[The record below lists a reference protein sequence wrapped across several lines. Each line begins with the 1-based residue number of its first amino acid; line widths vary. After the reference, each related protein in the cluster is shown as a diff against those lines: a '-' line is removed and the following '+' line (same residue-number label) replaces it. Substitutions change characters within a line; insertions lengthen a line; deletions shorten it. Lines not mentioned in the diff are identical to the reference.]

1 MYSCTNNTDNP
12 LFDCSASDNNYYG
25 WDSDELENPSF
36 SLVIY
41 FSSNFSSLNILV
53 TLLISTS
60 SNISTPASIRY
71 VPILS
76 QTFLQGPVIDVPD
89 NLPEGSYQHNYT
101 LSSDMMFDGVL
112 ITVHPNTTFQW
123 VAINRIIFC
132 PAVATTE
139 G

>member
-1 MYSCTNNTDNP
+1 M
-12 LFDCSASDNNYYG
+12 
-25 WDSDELENPSF
+25 
-36 SLVIY
+36 
-41 FSSNFSSLNILV
+41 
-53 TLLISTS
+53 TLLISTT

-71 VPILS
+71 VPRS

-112 ITVHPNTTFQW
+112 ITLNPNTTFQW